1 MSVLSLREFNVEYA
15 NGARAVRN
23 VSLVIE
29 RGEKVIVLGESG
41 CGKSTLAKALLRL
54 LPASSK
60 VHGRVRIAGTH
71 HPHDSNLAAERSL
84 RGLVTGF
91 VPQNSLT
98 AFNPFMSVGSQLRE
112 AWTCHGK
119 SISRDD
125 LIKRLED
132 AGLSEAAS
140 YLDRR
145 PAEWSGGMLQRA
157 LIVAATAHD
166 PVLVV
171 ADEPTSAIDRPL
183 ARQMLELLVSRSKA
197 LFMISHDVD
206 LVQDLATRILV
217 LYAGTIFEDGPANEV
232 LNRPKHP
239 YTLALLAALP
249 TPGKLPTE
257 LPGEPPS
264 LSHIPRGCVFAP
276 RCQHAARKCD
286 DETPTLESGVAC
298 HYPLRGTA

>member
-1 MSVLSLREFNVEYA
+1 MSVLSLRKFCVEYA
-15 NGARAVRN
+15 NGAHAVRN

-29 RGEKVIVLGESG
+29 RGEQVVVLGESG

-60 VHGRVRIAGTH
+60 VHGRVRIDGTH
-71 HPHDSNLAAERSL
+71 HPHDSNSAAEQSL
-84 RGLVTGF
+84 RGLIAGF
-91 VPQNSLT
+91 VPQNPLT

-132 AGLSEAAS
+132 AGLSEAAG

-157 LIVAATAHD
+157 LIIAATAHD

-183 ARQMLELLVSRSKA
+183 ARQMLELLVDRSET

-217 LYAGTIFEDGPANEV
+217 MYSGTVLEDGPANDV
-232 LNRPKHP
+232 LTRPKHP

-264 LSHIPRGCVFAP
+264 LSHTPRGCVFAP
-276 RCQHAARKCD
+276 RCQYAVRKCN
-286 DETPTLESGVAC
+286 DETPTLADGVAC